1 MNPSEINA
9 AGEAYAPD
17 MTDEATRATWTED
30 GLRALIDRLRVMY
43 GDEAVARAYYAR
55 IESDEPRT
63 VDCSECPG
71 PSEVVD
77 FAPVPDD
84 HKLLRL
90 ACGHLI
96 RAGGAS

>member
-43 GDEAVARAYYAR
+43 GDEAIDRAAFAR
-55 IESDEPRT
+55 IESDEHV
-63 VDCSECPG
+63 VDCPECCE
-71 PSEVVD
+71 PSTVTGVEY
-77 FAPVPDD
+77 P
-84 HKLLRL
+84 
-90 ACGHLI
+90 
-96 RAGGAS
+96 AGGKHYRLDCHHLVPA